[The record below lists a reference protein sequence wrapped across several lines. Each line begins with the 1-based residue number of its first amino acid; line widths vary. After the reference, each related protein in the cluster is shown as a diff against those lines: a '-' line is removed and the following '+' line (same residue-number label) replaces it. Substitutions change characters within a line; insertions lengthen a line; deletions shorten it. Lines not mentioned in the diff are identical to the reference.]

1 MNSRSSNAPKR
12 HHYVPQFYLR
22 RFAAAGDRNKV
33 GIAERHGEI
42 VATDVKSI
50 GSIGYEEGLHD
61 FEADGAT
68 GSIEQDLNKSIETP
82 FSISRTWSRIEEG
95 DTGKL
100 DAVDAL
106 SIYGFARHLQRR
118 NVRTLRFLEAE
129 HARFAAGEIDDLSED
144 ERRMH
149 AWIAQQP
156 GRPHELFREGA
167 MDTELSADAH
177 AINVIVCRSTLPFRT
192 SVNPTLMISHPGRP
206 SVFGAMFNSLRTWWL
221 TLDRHC
227 GAFLVAG
234 GPAGFTNSLVQ
245 DEIARLINR
254 QYLVQFLHG
263 DSRYLVADDPHLE
276 ADLEWAGFAFDRR
289 TTHGARYRPANTV
302 PAEALAR

>member
-1 MNSRSSNAPKR
+1 MPLYGTIKMSLSIFNGAKNKMYGALYVAVGLLGACRRFDRCGFEDPNPDGGHVNSRSSNAPKR

-82 FSISRTWSRIEEG
+82 FSISRTWSKIEEG

-118 NVRTLRFLEAE
+118 NVRTLRFLEVE
-129 HARFAAGEIDDLSED
+129 HARFAQ
-144 ERRMH
+144 
-149 AWIAQQP
+149 AQS
-156 GRPHELFREGA
+156 
-167 MDTELSADAH
+167 MTSA
-177 AINVIVCRSTLPFRT
+177 RT
-192 SVNPTLMISHPGRP
+192 SAGCMRGSRSSPEDRTSCSGRGRWIRSCPRMPNPST
-206 SVFGAMFNSLRTWWL
+206 
-221 TLDRHC
+221 
-227 GAFLVAG
+227 
-234 GPAGFTNSLVQ
+234 
-245 DEIARLINR
+245 
-254 QYLVQFLHG
+254 
-263 DSRYLVADDPHLE
+263 
-276 ADLEWAGFAFDRR
+276 
-289 TTHGARYRPANTV
+289 
-302 PAEALAR
+302 